1 MLTSLSIFLI
11 AFLISLVLTPLA
23 RTFGLRLKIVDT
35 PGELSIHT
43 CPIPRTGGLA
53 LFVAFV
59 LAIGYAWTT
68 GLGNHMDQIIIGIL
82 IGAGIITWAGFLD
95 DIKQISPLQRL
106 LWQLL
111 GATIAIG
118 LGLLIKTFPLAGI
131 GVSLSL
137 LYLVGGANAINLLD
151 GMNGL
156 AAGTTAIA
164 AFFLAILAAWQEN
177 LQALVLALSILGTT
191 LGFLPYNFNIIRHN
205 PQATIFMGDSGS
217 LFLGFT
223 LSSIGVLLAV
233 QPYDLVGFIT
243 PLVIILIPI
252 LDTALAILRRFTRM
266 TDLFSGDR
274 QHIYDLLAK
283 KGLSNTRTVLIIY
296 ATTVILGVISLIMIY
311 ISPLPALLLAS
322 IIFTMTGFT
331 AIRLGAIEVSRI
343 AKAGSLKTAFSRAIN
358 RYAHHLLLDSIVV
371 IAAYYLALI
380 LRFSGDVPGDTEKA
394 LHYANNMLDTIPFL
408 VITYAFCNSIFGL
421 YNRIWRHA
429 SSQDALNIIAATM
442 TGTAVVFV
450 SNLLWGEYHPIPM
463 SVILVGGLIVLAAF
477 IALRFRS
484 RLLSGIVWRLGVA
497 TSEPQ
502 QKVLIVG
509 AGETGQF
516 LARRMYDQRW
526 RYFLVGFI
534 DDDPKKIGMGIN
546 GAKILGDRQEIVS
559 VVGRKDVDLIVI
571 AIHKIDKESFQ
582 EILSL
587 CLMTKARV
595 KFLPD
600 TLKLLHEPLG
610 MTSLRNVSLKDLLGR
625 TPIPVDETTC
635 RQVIAEKVVLVT
647 GAAGSIGSEM
657 CRQALRFEPKTI
669 VALDNNETGLHDLLM
684 EIKDERTSFLLHPV
698 LGDVN
703 NKERM
708 ENIFQLYKPQVIFHC
723 AAYKHVPLLERF
735 PDEAMKTNIGGTI
748 LLAELAMKYEAER
761 LIYVSSDKAVYP
773 SNILGVSKR
782 VGELYITNMSKHAEN
797 GSTFF
802 TTVRFGNV
810 LGSRGSVIPT
820 FWKQI
825 EKGGPV
831 TVTHPAMKRY
841 FMGIEEAVNLIIQA
855 TAFTTGGDIFVLDMG
870 EELYIEDL
878 ARKMIR
884 LKGLRVGKD
893 IQIVNSG
900 MRPGEK
906 LVELLT
912 CPVYEEKQETLH
924 PRIFRVQ
931 DRNDRDLVDI
941 NSKIQ
946 NLFQIIEKHPNED
959 LLQEFFYIAQRPCL
973 DCQNLNN
980 CGQTLPTLH

>member
-1 MLTSLSIFLI
+1 MLTSLSVFLI
-11 AFLISLVLTPLA
+11 AFLGSLMLTPLA
-23 RTFGLRLKIVDT
+23 RTLGHRLGIVDT

-43 CPIPRTGGLA
+43 RPIPRTGGLA
-53 LFVAFV
+53 MFVAFV
-59 LAIGYAWTT
+59 TALGYAWTT
-68 GLGNHMDQIIIGIL
+68 GLGDHMEQIIIGIL

-106 LWQLL
+106 LWELL

-177 LQALVLALSILGTT
+177 TQALVLSITILGVT
-191 LGFLPYNFNIIRHN
+191 LGFLPYNFNIIRN
-205 PQATIFMGDSGS
+205 SRATIFMGDSGS

-266 TDLFSGDR
+266 IDLFSGDR
-274 QHIYDLLAK
+274 QHIYDLLAR
-283 KGLSNTRTVLIIY
+283 KGLGNTRTVLLIY
-296 ATTVILGVISLIMIY
+296 TTTLLLGVISLIMIRLN
-311 ISPLPALLLAS
+311 PMPAVILA
-322 IIFTMTGFT
+322 ITIFTMMGFA
-331 AIRLGAIEVSRI
+331 AIRLGAIEPSKI
-343 AKAGSLKTAFSRAIN
+343 TKAGGIKRAFSRAIN
-358 RYAHHLLLDSIVV
+358 RYAHPLVLDGIVV
-371 IAAYYLALI
+371 AGAYYLALI
-380 LRFSGDVPGDTEKA
+380 LRFSGEVPGDMEKA
-394 LHYANNMLDTIPFL
+394 LHYANNILDTIPFL
-408 VITYAFCNSIFGL
+408 VITYAFCNSIFGV

-429 SSQDALNIIAATM
+429 SSRDALNIIAATM

-450 SNLLWGEYHPIPM
+450 SNLLWGEYHPIPI

-484 RLLSGIVWRLGVA
+484 RLLSGIVWRLGVS

-526 RYFLVGFI
+526 RYLLVGFI

-546 GAKILGDRQEIVS
+546 GVKILGDRQEIVS

-571 AIHKIDKESFQ
+571 AIHKIDKESLQ

-635 RQVIAEKVVLVT
+635 RHVIAEKVVLVT

-669 VALDNNETGLHDLLM
+669 VALDNNETGLHDLVM
-684 EIKDERTSFLLHPV
+684 EIKDGRTSFLLHPV

-723 AAYKHVPLLERF
+723 AAYKHVPLMEKF
-735 PDEAMKTNIGGTI
+735 PYEAVKINIGGTI
-748 LLAELAMKYEAER
+748 LLTELAMKYKAER

-782 VGELYITNMSKHAEN
+782 VGELYITNMSNHAEN
-797 GSTFF
+797 GSTLF

-855 TAFTTGGDIFVLDMG
+855 AAFTTGGDIFVLDMG

-906 LVELLT
+906 LFELLT
-912 CPVYEEKQETLH
+912 CPVYEEKQETPH
-924 PRIFRVQ
+924 PRIIRVQ
-931 DRNDRDLVDI
+931 DRNHRDLVEI